1 MASINYAKQY
11 SQALANA
18 YPYVLNFG
26 ALYNTENDNRYK
38 WTGAKTIEIPVIST
52 TGRVNA
58 NRDSIATATRNYDN
72 EWEAK
77 TLTNHR
83 MWTTLIHPMDIDETN
98 YVATIENITKTFNE
112 LQKFPEMDAYCVS
125 KIYTDFVAAGGT
137 KISISTKD
145 TVLTVF
151 DKMMLDMDNA
161 RVPANGRI
169 LYTTYETKNE
179 LKNLSNVQ
187 RYMNVDTFSGN
198 VSRVVNRLDEVTVVA
213 VPATLMKTAYDFT
226 TGFTAGSGAEQIQML
241 LIHPSAVITP
251 VKYEFSK
258 LDSPSAMSNGKWVY
272 YEESYEDVFILKER
286 IKAIQFAV
294 GTWGVDGGM
303 AGSP

>member
-137 KISISTKD
+137 KISISSKD

-258 LDSPSAMSNGKWVY
+258 LDAPSAMSNGKWVY

-294 GTWGVDGGM
+294 GTWVADSGMTGV
-303 AGSP
+303 